1 MNLGHTL
8 RGLLRHWVIL
18 LVGLLVAAAA
28 AAGAWRAV
36 PPTYTRSSTQILLPG
51 SGMIPSG
58 SNPYMFVGGLAP
70 AADIVVRGLS
80 SKNVVDQVVE
90 GRPSTTVEVTRDPTT
105 SGPVILITVES
116 RSDRDA
122 AAALAALDQRTASLL
137 DTLQAEENIPE
148 RQRISVVTVS
158 VDRHGTAGQRERMM
172 VTAAVG
178 VAIIGL
184 TVLVA
189 GVVEGIG
196 LRPRRGRRT
205 VGTDSQSEEPP
216 DDPVTR
222 DGGPPSARS
231 ASSPVD
237 AAPED
242 GTPQEWAADDRAPE
256 DEDMLDDGGGRG
268 DRAPIW

>member
-1 MNLGHTL
+1 MTVIQTL
-8 RGLLRHWVIL
+8 RGLLRHWYIL
-18 LVGLLVAAAA
+18 VVGLLVAVIA

-36 PPTYTRSSTQILLPG
+36 PATYTRSSTQILLPG

-70 AADIVVRGLS
+70 AADIIVRGLA
-80 SKNVVDQVVE
+80 SKNVIDQVVE

-122 AAALAALDQRTASLL
+122 ADALAALNQRTASLL

-158 VDRHGTAGQRERMM
+158 VDRHGTIAQRERLM
-172 VTAAVG
+172 VTAAAGAAV
-178 VAIIGL
+178 VVL
-184 TVLVA
+184 TVVA
-189 GVVEGIG
+189 AAVVEGTG
-196 LRPRRGRRT
+196 WRPRRRPRAE
-205 VGTDSQSEEPP
+205 DADPEAENLPPAEDHEENGE
-216 DDPVTR
+216 DRDPGEDRNPGVVPLAA
-222 DGGPPSARS
+222 GS

-237 AAPED
+237 EA
-242 GTPQEWAADDRAPE
+242 GQ
-256 DEDMLDDGGGRG
+256 DEDLLDPRGGRG
-268 DRAPIW
+268 DRAPTW